1 MSDIIYNEFVDDLN
15 YIDNYF
21 EEVNTNYIESVETI
35 ILEGGPYVRQRL
47 QYLNEQAEEKEKK
60 GLAAVIQ
67 KFVDFIKKLTD
78 KIKEIFMSE
87 KAKKL
92 KSQIEDDKK
101 MKQMKVSVTDPK
113 AFDKYI
119 ALRNQAADRVIAKL
133 KRAGNKVTKKELDD
147 MIDDEFRKIDAKR
160 TAIIGGAVLIPIGF
174 LVAAG
179 IMIAN
184 PFTYKYKKYEK
195 ECKELL
201 DKYEKSGSKQDLIK
215 LHKATDRKN
224 ENMTMLAMTAGGAA
238 IIAPGYMTPLIS
250 KILNHVSATAKLEFD
265 YRWNVNKII
274 TRAVSSKNSD
284 IVSDD

>member
-160 TAIIGGAVLIPIGF
+160 TAIIGGAVLIPIGI
-174 LVAAG
+174 LAAAG

-184 PFTYKYKKYEK
+184 PFTYKYSKYEK
-195 ECKELL
+195 ECTELL
-201 DKYEKSGSKQDLIK
+201 DKYEKSGSKHDLIK
-215 LHKATDRKN
+215 LHKATDKKN
-224 ENMTMLAMTAGGAA
+224 ENLAMLTMTAGGAA
-238 IIAPGYMTPLIS
+238 LLTPAAMTPLIA
-250 KILNHVSATAKLEFD
+250 KVLNHVSATAKLEFD